1 VKLIPATSLAL
12 ASDIRPVAADE
23 EKTLLEGYF

>member
-1 VKLIPATSLAL
+1 VKLIPATTRAL
-12 ASDIRPVAADE
+12 ASDIRLVPVDE